1 MKKFRNKMQL
11 IVFPNESLHFQ
22 KVSQSFPDDLFIHI
36 SRNVYELLKYPFKK
50 IQNHIPIDM

>member
-1 MKKFRNKMQL
+1 MQL